1 MKSFT
6 QVYNQSKAEVL
17 GQRKALIESQKAA
30 VINVLKEEYMITCKM
45 SELSP
50 QRKEEMAMKLKE
62 YWSPKKGLTNAGVRL
77 LNENK
82 ISLSKDSTMED
93 IKLYITKQTKKNL
106 QQITECF
113 RANCANVV
121 VESFND
127 EIKAMVGRK
136 LKENFI
142 KNVVW
147 DIVSNRIKNGL

>member
-1 MKSFT
+1 M
-6 QVYNQSKAEVL
+6 
-17 GQRKALIESQKAA
+17 ALDGITIAA
-30 VINVLKEEYMITCKM
+30 VV
-45 SELSP
+45 SD
-50 QRKEEMAMKLKE
+50 MK
-62 YWSPKKGLTNAGVRL
+62 RL
-77 LNENK
+77 LVGGRIYKIYQPEVDEICMVVKNKVGEEN
-82 ISLSKDSTMED
+82 ITSRLAMSADASLPL
-93 IKLYITKQTKKNL
+93 IYITKQTKKNL